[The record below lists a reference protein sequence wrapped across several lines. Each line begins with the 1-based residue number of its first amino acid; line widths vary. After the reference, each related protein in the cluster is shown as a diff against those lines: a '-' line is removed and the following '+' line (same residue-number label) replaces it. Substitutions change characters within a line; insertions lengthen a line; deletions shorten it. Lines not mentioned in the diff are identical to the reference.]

1 MTNVKKIYIILLA
14 AVLFI
19 NGCDSKKF
27 EQSED
32 GYKYMFVNKTD
43 GAKPTDGSVAIYNLE
58 YRTENDSLIFDSN
71 KVGEPIAIPCTMEQ
85 WNKMGPLY
93 KALLTAGE
101 GDSIILKIPT
111 KTLFKESFGMEA
123 PPELQSS
130 EEITLYIGVVD
141 VTTQSEFEQIQIK
154 KAEGQVEKD
163 VEIIEKYL
171 EDNGIKAQATV
182 SGLRYL
188 IVKEGTG
195 KQAKAGD
202 KVSVHYTGTLLD
214 GTKFDSSL
222 DRGEPFKFDLG
233 RGMVI
238 PGWDEGIALL
248 KEGGK
253 ADLYIPSSLAYGNRG
268 AGAAIKPNS
277 ILKFEVELI
286 EIE

>member
-1 MTNVKKIYIILLA
+1 MTNVKNVFVILLG

-19 NGCDSKKF
+19 NGCNSKKF

-32 GYKYMFVNKTD
+32 GYKYMFINQTD
-43 GAKPTDGSVAIYNLE
+43 GIKPKDESVAIYNLK
-58 YRTENDSLIFDSN
+58 YKTENDSLIFDSDQL
-71 KVGEPIAIPCTMEQ
+71 GDPIAIPCTIEQ
-85 WNKMGPLY
+85 WKKMGPLY
-93 KALLTAGE
+93 KALLTAGK

-111 KTLFKESFGMEA
+111 NILFKESFGMET
-123 PPELQSS
+123 PPQLLSS
-130 EEITLYIGVVD
+130 KEITLYIGVSD
-141 VTTQSEFEQIQIK
+141 VLSQSEFAQLQAKKADEQITTDI
-154 KAEGQVEKD
+154 EK
-163 VEIIEKYL
+163 IEKYL
-171 EDNGIKAQATV
+171 ADNGIEAQTTP
-182 SGLRYL
+182 SGLHYL

-214 GTKFDSSL
+214 GTKFDSSV

-238 PGWDEGIALL
+238 AGWDEGIALL

-253 ADLYIPSSLAYGNRG
+253 ADLYIPSSLAYGTRG

-277 ILKFEVELI
+277 ILKFEVELLKI
-286 EIE
+286 E